1 MTEPTR
7 PAVDSNGL
15 LQPNLS
21 SPSGSRASRSLFVC
35 LSVARSQSLLGQN
48 VDEIDN
54 LDEVVSD
61 LTLKVTV
68 SLYDQIKRPQV
79 LILTAGKKKER

>member
-1 MTEPTR
+1 MFR
-7 PAVDSNGL
+7 PRPHRRDRTDPAGRRLKRKFITKCSSSDL
-15 LQPNLS
+15 LFPA
-21 SPSGSRASRSLFVC
+21 RRVARC
-35 LSVARSQSLLGQN
+35 LSIAPSQTLLGQN

-68 SLYDQIKRPQV
+68 SLFN
-79 LILTAGKKKER
+79 